1 MGDEHDRTDPGGEE
15 GAEPPDLAALLTEV
29 VRAAALRLPTDRVL
43 PVVYAADP
51 FPGAPDR

>member
-1 MGDEHDRTDPGGEE
+1 MGDEHDRTDPGSDE

-29 VRAAALRLPTDRVL
+29 VRAAALRMPPDRVL

-51 FPGAPDR
+51 FPETSDR